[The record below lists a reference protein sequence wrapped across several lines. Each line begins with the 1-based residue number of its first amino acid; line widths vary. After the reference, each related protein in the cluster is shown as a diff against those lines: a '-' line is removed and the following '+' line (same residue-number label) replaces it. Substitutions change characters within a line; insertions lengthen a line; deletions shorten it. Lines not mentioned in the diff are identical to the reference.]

1 MNIFNYLSF
10 KLTYPQISNAQMNA
24 SGSSP
29 VSKKFSPPNYK
40 DFTEVGHNKVKYN
53 EAQYE
58 LLKFFASQQQN
69 ESSPKKRNQDYYTI

>member
-1 MNIFNYLSF
+1 M
-10 KLTYPQISNAQMNA
+10 KA

-29 VSKKFSPPNYK
+29 VSKKFSPPNYT
-40 DFTEVGHNKVKYN
+40 DFTEVGYSNKVKYN

-69 ESSPKKRNQDYYTI
+69 ESSPKKSNQD